1 MPGCVRQP
9 EGLAGAVLGRPALGA
24 VPCQQAARGIPRA
37 AYARHPRQLRRH
49 PPAPDVHYFSALR
62 RAASRLRRAGRV
74 PVRGSDADILR
85 AFAAAVVRAH
95 LAVHQQLRDG
105 DHRLAALLAMAA
117 EGAGRAGGSG
127 EHRVKCVSLRG
138 YAVARNF
145 RRCLFRLKGLSQM
158 ALLELGGKRFTIPVG
173 EVTLGSDASCGIS
186 LSGAAVLPRH
196 ALLQGQADGQ
206 VIIRK
211 ASPAADILI
220 NGVRLGAEPTP
231 LLHGDK
237 VEVGGHELTF
247 VDERRSGST
256 QFVKAFTPATAAG
269 PAKAGVKPQ
278 AIGVTGGRIVS
289 LTDGREY
296 VIATASLV
304 FGREAGCDVVVA
316 GKDVSRRHAEIV
328 QTPKGYLLV
337 DTSTNGTFVNEER
350 VEGQRILARTDVI
363 RLGDEQFRFYA
374 DAAPATAAPPPPP
387 GPAASPPQA
396 APPPSAPSP
405 GTQPVGGS
413 GQAAPPPGAGDRL
426 RHTVHGLEA
435 YVPPSPRS
443 ATGGALA
450 SFLVRSGG
458 LAGQRLSVKTP
469 VVNIGRADYND
480 LVVPDPS
487 VSTSHAKLQRREG
500 VWVLVD
506 LDSTN
511 GTFVDGEQVKGEAPL
526 APGATVR
533 LGDVQLVFE
542 PSDDA
547 MSIAKGGGTQML
559 RTPHS
564 TALNA
569 PPRPASP
576 PSQPPASPSRPSP
589 APPASPAPP
598 LRPQPPTPS
607 RPGPRPKRPAAQQ
620 PPPKKGK
627 GCGGSA
633 AALVV
638 GGGAIVALLHRLLA

>member
-1 MPGCVRQP
+1 
-9 EGLAGAVLGRPALGA
+9 
-24 VPCQQAARGIPRA
+24 
-37 AYARHPRQLRRH
+37 
-49 PPAPDVHYFSALR
+49 
-62 RAASRLRRAGRV
+62 
-74 PVRGSDADILR
+74 
-85 AFAAAVVRAH
+85 
-95 LAVHQQLRDG
+95 
-105 DHRLAALLAMAA
+105 
-117 EGAGRAGGSG
+117 
-127 EHRVKCVSLRG
+127 
-138 YAVARNF
+138 
-145 RRCLFRLKGLSQM
+145 M
-158 ALLELGGKRFTIPVG
+158 ALLELGGKKFTIPVG
-173 EVTLGSDASCGIS
+173 EVTLGSDAGCAIS
-186 LSGAAVLPRH
+186 LAGPAVLPQH

-211 ASPAADILI
+211 ASPAADVLI

-256 QFVKAFTPATAAG
+256 QFVKAFPATAAG
-269 PAKAGVKPQ
+269 PPKAGAKPP
-278 AIGVTGGRIVS
+278 AIGVTGGRVVS

-296 VIATASLV
+296 VIAAASLV
-304 FGREAGCDVVVA
+304 FGREAGCDVVVP

-350 VEGQRILARTDVI
+350 LEGQRILARTDVI
-363 RLGDEQFRFYA
+363 RLGDEQFRFYT

-387 GPAASPPQA
+387 GPAAGPPQA

-413 GQAAPPPGAGDRL
+413 GQAAPAPGAGDRL

-443 ATGGALA
+443 AAGGSLA

-480 LVVPDPS
+480 LVIPDPS

-511 GTFVDGEQVKGEAPL
+511 GTFVDGEQVKGDAPL

-547 MSIAKGGGTQML
+547 QSIVKGGGTQML

-576 PSQPPASPSRPSP
+576 PSQPPASPSRPP
-589 APPASPAPP
+589 APPSPP

-638 GGGAIVALLHRLLA
+638 VGGAIVALLHRLLA

>member
-1 MPGCVRQP
+1 
-9 EGLAGAVLGRPALGA
+9 
-24 VPCQQAARGIPRA
+24 
-37 AYARHPRQLRRH
+37 
-49 PPAPDVHYFSALR
+49 
-62 RAASRLRRAGRV
+62 
-74 PVRGSDADILR
+74 
-85 AFAAAVVRAH
+85 
-95 LAVHQQLRDG
+95 
-105 DHRLAALLAMAA
+105 
-117 EGAGRAGGSG
+117 
-127 EHRVKCVSLRG
+127 
-138 YAVARNF
+138 
-145 RRCLFRLKGLSQM
+145 M
-158 ALLELGGKRFTIPVG
+158 ALLELGGKKFTIPVG
-173 EVTLGSDASCGIS
+173 EVTLGSDAGCAIS
-186 LSGAAVLPRH
+186 VAGPAVLPQH

-211 ASPAADILI
+211 ASPAADVLI

-256 QFVKAFTPATAAG
+256 QYVKAFTPATTGG
-269 PAKAGVKPQ
+269 PPKADVKPP
-278 AIGVTGGRIVS
+278 AIGVKGGRVVS

-296 VIATASLV
+296 VITGASLV

-316 GKDVSRRHAEIV
+316 GNDVSRRHAEIV

-337 DTSTNGTFVNEER
+337 DSSTNGTFVNEER
-350 VEGQRILARTDVI
+350 VEGQRILARADVI

-374 DAAPATAAPPPPP
+374 DVAPATVAPPPPP

-396 APPPSAPSP
+396 VPPPPAPPPGAR
-405 GTQPVGGS
+405 QAGGP
-413 GQAAPPPGAGDRL
+413 GQAAPPPGATDRL

-435 YVPPSPRS
+435 FVPASPRS
-443 ATGGALA
+443 VAGGPFA

-458 LAGQRLSVKTP
+458 LMGQRLPVKTP

-500 VWVLVD
+500 IWVLVD

-511 GTFVDGEQVKGEAPL
+511 GTFVDGERVKGEAPL

-533 LGDVQLVFE
+533 FGDVQLVFE
-542 PSDDA
+542 PTDEA
-547 MSIAKGGGTQML
+547 LGVAKGGGTQVM

-564 TALNA
+564 IAPNLPPA
-569 PPRPASP
+569 PPPGPAP
-576 PSQPPASPSRPSP
+576 PSPRRPSP
-589 APPASPAPP
+589 GPVPSPAAGAKAAPPP
-598 LRPQPPTPS
+598 RPQPPTPRPS
-607 RPGPRPKRPAAQQ
+607 PRPGPKRPAAQHT
-620 PPPKKGK
+620 PPKKGT

-633 AALVV
+633 AVLVV
-638 GGGAIVALLHRLLA
+638 GGGALVALLHRLLA

>member
-1 MPGCVRQP
+1 
-9 EGLAGAVLGRPALGA
+9 
-24 VPCQQAARGIPRA
+24 
-37 AYARHPRQLRRH
+37 
-49 PPAPDVHYFSALR
+49 
-62 RAASRLRRAGRV
+62 
-74 PVRGSDADILR
+74 
-85 AFAAAVVRAH
+85 
-95 LAVHQQLRDG
+95 
-105 DHRLAALLAMAA
+105 
-117 EGAGRAGGSG
+117 
-127 EHRVKCVSLRG
+127 
-138 YAVARNF
+138 
-145 RRCLFRLKGLSQM
+145 M

-173 EVTLGSDASCGIS
+173 EVTLGSDASCAIP

-211 ASPAADILI
+211 VSPAADVLI

-247 VDERRSGST
+247 VDERR
-256 QFVKAFTPATAAG
+256 
-269 PAKAGVKPQ
+269 
-278 AIGVTGGRIVS
+278 
-289 LTDGREY
+289 
-296 VIATASLV
+296 
-304 FGREAGCDVVVA
+304 
-316 GKDVSRRHAEIV
+316 
-328 QTPKGYLLV
+328 
-337 DTSTNGTFVNEER
+337 
-350 VEGQRILARTDVI
+350 VEGQRTLARTDVI

-396 APPPSAPSP
+396 TPPPPAPSP

-435 YVPPSPRS
+435 YVPPSPR
-443 ATGGALA
+443 AAAGGSLA

-511 GTFVDGEQVKGEAPL
+511 GTFVDGEQVKGDAPL

-547 MSIAKGGGTQML
+547 LSIVKGGGTQLL

-576 PSQPPASPSRPSP
+576 PSQPPASPSRP
-589 APPASPAPP
+589 PPSPP
-598 LRPQPPTPS
+598 LRPQPPP
-607 RPGPRPKRPAAQQ
+607 
-620 PPPKKGK
+620 
-627 GCGGSA
+627 
-633 AALVV
+633 
-638 GGGAIVALLHRLLA
+638 